1 MAPKLLLPNPENAS
15 LDDLAAV
22 IRCSRSERDCRR
34 FHAIKA
40 LILGFTREQVL
51 RLYEIKE
58 TTLKSWIRR
67 FNARGI
73 DGLIEKKHTGR
84 PRKIDA
90 ATAAHCHAILR
101 RPEKVGVT
109 HWTGV
114 KLHGYL
120 RDTLQIEVGYSTV
133 IRFLQEQKFRLKIP
147 RPWPDRQDEQA
158 RKAFCQH
165 LATLVEDPQVELWFG
180 DESGFEGDP
189 RPRRRWAQKGEKI
202 RVTKNGDHIR
212 MNATGMI
219 CPRTGEAFFLEFSH
233 SDTAVFQAFLREA
246 TQAVSSQ
253 RPRQI
258 LIVDNA
264 SWHKSKSLDWGRF
277 EPLFLPAYSPDLNPI
292 EALWLIIKQE
302 WFADFVAKDRQR
314 LIDRLDQALQ
324 WAMNDA
330 TRNRQTCAI
339 RQIN

>member
-15 LDDLAAV
+15 PDDLAVA
-22 IRCSRSERDCRR
+22 IRCSRSERDCCR

-40 LILGFTREQVL
+40 LILGFSREQVL
-51 RLYEIKE
+51 RLYELKE

-90 ATAAHCHAILR
+90 ATAAHCHDILR
-101 RPEKVGVT
+101 TPEKVGVT

-120 RDTLQIEVGYSTV
+120 RDTLQIQVGYSTV
-133 IRFLQEQKFRLKIP
+133 IRFLQEQKFRLKVP

-158 RKAFCQH
+158 RKAFCHH
-165 LATLVEDPQVELWFG
+165 LAELIEDPQVELWFG

-189 RPRRRWAQKGEKI
+189 RPRRRWAQRGEKI

-219 CPRTGEAFFLEFSH
+219 CPRTGEAFLLEFSH

-246 TQAVSSQ
+246 SQAVSSQ

-292 EALWLIIKQE
+292 ETLWLVIKQE

-314 LIDRLDQALQ
+314 LIDRLDQALC
-324 WAMNDA
+324 WAMDDA